1 MDAGEVVTAA
11 LACVHFDHVGCLVE
25 EDMGGGS
32 YIWEELERLRPGS
45 QPYPGGLATELGVV
59 PS

>member
-1 MDAGEVVTAA
+1 MVTAA